1 MKRLLFLFSMVFLFL
16 CTACQDKE
24 LIAEGKLTAI
34 TENTATIGETIY
46 QTANGTTDFLL
57 GDKIV
62 IDGEKGYIYAQDQKL
77 YVSKLNEE
85 KVSFGHHLKIGY
97 QIGLGIQAVLII
109 FVIFISLMSI
119 GNEGLDEIDTA
130 VITTFSSIMVIPTI
144 FLIIGL
150 NYPNS
155 CFYPRNSVPLKIL
168 AYGHL
173 TNKTDKT
180 KTIKGVTW
188 KISSEY
194 PENSNKKIGEGKNY
208 AVVQNGND
216 FALYEA
222 ESEKQIRQEI
232 TYANR
237 HNKTNGEER
246 AIIILGAFGLI
257 ALFGLFWKDINRFFG
272 KCFKREKD
280 SCEMYEEVNDDRQ
293 GYGRWD

>member
-34 TENTATIGETIY
+34 TENTATIGKTIY

-62 IDGEKGYIYAQDQKL
+62 IDGEKGYIYAQDKKL

-97 QIGLGIQAVLII
+97 QIGLLIQIAVMG
-109 FVIFISLMSI
+109 FILLMSLLNI
-119 GNEGLDEIDTA
+119 GEGLDEFDIT
-130 VITTFSSIMVIPTI
+130 VIKAACGIMVIPII

-168 AYGHL
+168 TYGHL

-188 KISSEY
+188 KISDTY
-194 PENSNKKIGEGKNY
+194 PENSNKKISEGKNY

-237 HNKTNGEER
+237 HNKTNGEEK

-257 ALFGLFWKDINRFFG
+257 TLFGLFWKDINRFFG

-280 SCEMYEEVNDDRQ
+280 SCEMYGEVNDDRQ

>member
-1 MKRLLFLFSMVFLFL
+1 MKRLLLLFMSMVFLFL

-34 TENTATIGETIY
+34 TENTATIGTTTY

-62 IDGEKGYIYAQDQKL
+62 IDGEKGYIYAQDKKL

-97 QIGLGIQAVLII
+97 QIGLLIQIVVMGSIL
-109 FVIFISLMSI
+109 LMSLLNI
-119 GNEGLDEIDTA
+119 GEGLDEIDTA
-130 VITTFSSIMVIPTI
+130 FIKAACGIMVIPTI

-188 KISSEY
+188 KISDTY
-194 PENSNKKIGEGKNY
+194 PENSNKKISEGKNY

-237 HNKTNGEER
+237 HNKTNGEEK

-257 ALFGLFWKDINRFFG
+257 TLFGLFWKDINRFFG

>member
-34 TENTATIGETIY
+34 TENTATIDETIY

-77 YVSKLNEE
+77 YVSKLNEDT
-85 KVSFGHHLKIGY
+85 VFDNSLKDGYEMGIGV
-97 QIGLGIQAVLII
+97 QLVFL
-109 FVIFISLMSI
+109 IFIIITSLGS
-119 GNEGLDEIDTA
+119 LDEEDYIILTWLNGLM
-130 VITTFSSIMVIPTI
+130 IIPTI

-150 NYPNS
+150 CFPGS
-155 CFYPRNSVPLKIL
+155 CFNPRNSEPLKIL
-168 AYGHL
+168 AYGTL
-173 TNKTDKT
+173 TDKTDKT

-194 PENSNKKIGEGKNY
+194 PENSNKKIDEGKNY

-222 ESEKQIRQEI
+222 ESEKQIHREI
-232 TYANR
+232 AYINQ
-237 HNKTNGEER
+237 HNKMRAEEIV
-246 AIIILGAFGLI
+246 IIILGILGTIYLCGLY
-257 ALFGLFWKDINRFFG
+257 FKQVNRFFRN
-272 KCFKREKD
+272 CFKQKKKTRE
-280 SCEMYEEVNDDRQ
+280 MRGEVNDDRQ
-293 GYGRWD
+293 GHGHWD

>member
-16 CTACQDKE
+16 CTSCQDKE

-97 QIGLGIQAVLII
+97 QIGLLIQIVVMGSIL
-109 FVIFISLMSI
+109 LMSLLNI
-119 GNEGLDEIDTA
+119 GEGLDEFDIT
-130 VITTFSSIMVIPTI
+130 VIKAACGIMVIPTI

-168 AYGHL
+168 TYGHL

-188 KISSEY
+188 KISDTY

-237 HNKTNGEER
+237 HNKTNGEEK

-257 ALFGLFWKDINRFFG
+257 TLFGLFWKDINRFFR
-272 KCFKREKD
+272 KCFQREKA